1 MKNLV
6 SILVLVFAITFT
18 TQAQKKRGGHGDKSS
33 NLTAEQHAT
42 LAVKKMTLALDLS
55 QKQQNE
61 IKPLITAKISERKA
75 AMEQRKANK
84 GDKKRPTADEMFAM
98 QNKQLDSKI
107 YMKNKM
113 KDILNKEQF
122 EKFEKMQ
129 KGRNKMAMH
138 KMKGKKGSKNNKGSK
153 RGERSQQ
160 GK

>member
-18 TQAQKKRGGHGDKSS
+18 TQAQQKRGGNRDKGSS
-33 NLTAEQHAT
+33 LTAEQHAT

-55 QKQQNE
+55 DRQQNE
-61 IKPLITAKISERKA
+61 IKPLVMAQIAERKA

-84 GDKKRPTADEMFAM
+84 ADKKRPTADEMFAM
-98 QNKQLDSKI
+98 QNKQLDNKI

-113 KDILNKEQF
+113 KDILNKDQF

-138 KMKGKKGSKNNKGSK
+138 KMKGKKGSKNNKGSQ
-153 RGERSQQ
+153 RGSRTQQ